1 LKVLKDFGLV
11 SSRQEGLKV
20 IYSINK
26 KVVKNYA
33 KLLNNYLN
41 FYGK

>member
-20 IYSINK
+20 VYSVNK
-26 KVVKNYA
+26 KVMKRFS
-33 KLLNNYLN
+33 KLLNNHLSRLD
-41 FYGK
+41 